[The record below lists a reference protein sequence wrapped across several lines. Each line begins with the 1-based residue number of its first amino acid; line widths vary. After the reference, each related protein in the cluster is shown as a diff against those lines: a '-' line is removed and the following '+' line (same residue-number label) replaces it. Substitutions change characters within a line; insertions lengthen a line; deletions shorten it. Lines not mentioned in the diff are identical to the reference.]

1 MIGYRDSKRVAN
13 DRPCCLENFRTSE
26 LCWSST
32 SATSLR
38 PAISLF
44 FHANVSR
51 TSLFVFCVLCSQLL
65 IARKIDLFRSF
76 LLSTVYFDQFNY
88 RFLLFYLDT
97 ASCPGMY
104 TWTNYKEFV
113 RLRKKNKVSL
123 YFTALFIL
131 RIPLIL

>member
-1 MIGYRDSKRVAN
+1 MTGHTVWKTFEPANCAGRARVPLHFV
-13 DRPCCLENFRTSE
+13 RLFLCSSMRTSRGR
-26 LCWSST
+26 LCS
-32 SATSLR
+32 
-38 PAISLF
+38 
-44 FHANVSR
+44 
-51 TSLFVFCVLCSQLL
+51 FCVLCSQLL

-113 RLRKKNKVSL
+113 RLRKRKKVSL
-123 YFTALFIL
+123 YLTALFIL